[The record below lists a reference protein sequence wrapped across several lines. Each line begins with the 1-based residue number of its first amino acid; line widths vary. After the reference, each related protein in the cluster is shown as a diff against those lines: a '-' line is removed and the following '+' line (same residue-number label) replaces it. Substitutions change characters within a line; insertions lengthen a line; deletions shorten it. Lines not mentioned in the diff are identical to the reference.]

1 VRTTLSIDEDI
12 AVLLEQEVRRSGKP
26 FKAVVNHLLS
36 LGLAQARRPQAA
48 PRFKVTPRALG
59 LGAGR
64 NYDKISTLLEELE
77 GSEHK

>member
-1 VRTTLSIDEDI
+1 VRTTLSIDDDI

-26 FKAVVNHLLS
+26 FKAVVNHLLT
-36 LGLAQARRPQAA
+36 LGLAQARQPQQG
-48 PRFKVTPRALG
+48 RQFKVTPRALG

-77 GSEHK
+77 GPEHK

>member
-1 VRTTLSIDEDI
+1 VRTTLSIDDDI

-36 LGLAQARRPQAA
+36 LGLAHARQPQ
-48 PRFKVTPRALG
+48 PTRSFKVTPRALG
-59 LGAGR
+59 LGAAR

-77 GSEHK
+77 GPEHK